1 MKPTTK
7 QLLTGA
13 AVTALTCSTLFGA
26 HNSAFAEE
34 VTPQPTPV
42 TTASDTT
49 AAPAQ
54 TQGGA
59 STENNGTGTENSAT
73 GSAHNDG
80 TAGAQSSS
88 ATPTAPAATS
98 EQQRPYTLVSGSANW
113 NFRASFRDYVGVEN
127 ETRKAGLG
135 ILSGTSDLEWQAN
148 ANQTFTPKTGELSFG
163 GEIHWQKYQGVL
175 NVKISNPVLDLAG
188 KKLLVDAYTAGTLAG
203 GEELTVTKQ
212 ALLEL
217 PDLQHEVR
225 GNTLVIYSHNPRITE
240 LSKRLLGFYQG
251 EKGAPFV
258 ATFEIQTG
266 DLNAPERQSPVL
278 WQLFPTL
285 YADPK
290 ATPPLTDPSEA
301 TFDVNVPDPALRAC
315 ILESLNK
322 PTHTPIV
329 NKVLQE
335 LQSVSCVGARLA
347 PEDKIKDLT
356 GLEHARNLNT
366 LNINYQAVSDLTPLA
381 AASKLHTL
389 NVSNNQLRDIN
400 PLAANTK
407 LTSLRMVNNKVT
419 DISALRSLGELTT
432 LDVSENRLTSLT
444 GVPERVT
451 RLKAENNRIAD
462 ISGISRATTPY
473 IERLELRHN
482 RITDIS
488 SLAQLRAITNADLR
502 NNFITDPSPLA
513 TWAEN
518 ELSLNSVRLQ
528 YNKFTDWSSVA
539 AVPRIDKPRNGEE
552 TSVNPKTIEELQAKD
567 AALDSA
573 EAEARN
579 PITTA
584 NAATTGWEHEA
595 QLSNSVA
602 AGGITPAEMF
612 TNTPAGATYSLAQVG
627 IEIADADPATEI
639 ELADKGT
646 FSIAD
651 GVVKFTPQPE
661 FTGTAEV
668 QVVLTTLANNKYV
681 AKYSATV
688 KPLPTPA
695 AQVAAAVRE
704 GSKAQLS
711 AGPFVP
717 GESVTVT
724 IGEDTAAVAT
734 LTADASGSV
743 STEWLSSYGKAGTYK
758 ATFTGARGKSAAV
771 DIAVEKLPAAT
782 VSVSKDEVT
791 EGETLTFTAGPFVA
805 GEQVSLTVHSD
816 PVKVGDFTAD
826 AEGMVRTSWKVPA
839 NFGGSHKAVFTSVNG
854 ITAQQS
860 FKVNAPVA
868 IAAPDTT
875 PRTPENGTAPADTA
889 IAAATPGATAQ
900 QTSRKLAKTGADS
913 LPLIAAVGALTA
925 AAGAALARR
934 RK

>member
-26 HNSAFAEE
+26 HSSAFAEE

-42 TTASDTT
+42 STTSDTN

-54 TQGGA
+54 TQDSSG
-59 STENNGTGTENSAT
+59 NQNAT
-73 GSAHNDG
+73 A
-80 TAGAQSSS
+80 TGAQS
-88 ATPTAPAATS
+88 TPAGQQLTA

-113 NFRASFRDYVGVEN
+113 NFRTSFRDYVGIEN
-127 ETRKAGLG
+127 ETHRAGLG
-135 ILSGTSDLEWQAN
+135 VLNGTSDLEWQAS
-148 ANQTFTPKTGELSFG
+148 ANQTFTPGTGELSFG

-175 NVKISNPVLDLAG
+175 NVKISNPVLDIAG

-225 GNTLVIYSHNPRITE
+225 GNTLVIYSHSPRITE

-278 WQLFPTL
+278 WQLFPSL
-285 YADPK
+285 YTDPN
-290 ATPPLTDPSEA
+290 AAPPLTDPSEA

-322 PTHTPIV
+322 PAHTPIV

-335 LQSVSCVGARLA
+335 LQSVSCVGVRLA
-347 PEDKIKDLT
+347 PENKIKDLT

-381 AASKLHTL
+381 SASKLHTL
-389 NVSNNQLRDIN
+389 NVSNNQLRDIST
-400 PLAANTK
+400 LAANTK
-407 LTSLRMVNNKVT
+407 LTSLRIANNKVT
-419 DISALRSLGELTT
+419 DISALRALAELST

-451 RLKAENNRIAD
+451 HLTAENNRITD

-473 IERLELRHN
+473 VERLELRHN

-502 NNFITDPSPLA
+502 NNFIIDPSPLA

-518 ELSLNSVRLQ
+518 RLSLNSVRLQ
-528 YNKFTDWSSVA
+528 YNKFTDWTSVA

-552 TSVNPKTIEELQAKD
+552 TSVNPKTLEQLQAED
-567 AALDSA
+567 AAQDSA
-573 EAEARN
+573 EAELLN
-579 PITTA
+579 PITTT
-584 NAATTGWEHEA
+584 NAATTGWEHET
-595 QLSNSVA
+595 QMSNSAA

-612 TNTPAGATYSLAQVG
+612 TNTPAGATYSLAMVDV
-627 IEIADADPATEI
+627 EITDAAAATEI
-639 ELADKGT
+639 KLADKGS
-646 FSIAD
+646 FSITD
-651 GVVKFTPQPE
+651 GVVKFTPQPG

-717 GESVTVT
+717 GETVTVT
-724 IGEDTAAVAT
+724 IDTETTAVAT
-734 LTADASGSV
+734 LTADSSGKV
-743 STEWLSSYGKAGTYK
+743 STEWLSSYGKAGTHK
-758 ATFTGARGKSAAV
+758 ATFTGARGKTATV
-771 DIAVEKLPAAT
+771 DITVEKLPAAT

-826 AEGMVRTSWKVPA
+826 AEGMVHASWKVPA
-839 NFGGSHKAVFTSVNG
+839 NFAGSHKAVFTSVNG
-854 ITAQQS
+854 ITAQRS
-860 FKVNAPVA
+860 FQVNAPVA
-868 IAAPDTT
+868 IATPDTT
-875 PRTPENGTAPADTA
+875 PRTPENVTVPTHT
-889 IAAATPGATAQ
+889 AAAAAPEGATAQ
-900 QTSRKLAKTGADS
+900 QTQRKLAKTGADM
-913 LPLIAAVGALTA
+913 LPLFAAVGALTT
-925 AAGAALARR
+925 AAGVALTGRR